1 MCQYDKAD
9 KRYKERNRAKNALQA
24 IEIALWHEEGKNNG
38 FKLNNFK
45 NKTHTQETTVK
56 GVCRCSADLNLR
68 KNFLKIPVI
77 LPVKSR
83 VLGVGELNSITH
95 TIKPSTCCMLL

>member
-9 KRYKERNRAKNALQA
+9 KRYKERDRAKNALQA

-45 NKTHTQETTVK
+45 NKTHTLKKQPSK
-56 GVCRCSADLNLR
+56 AYAGVQLTLTYEKTS
-68 KNFLKIPVI
+68 
-77 LPVKSR
+77 
-83 VLGVGELNSITH
+83 
-95 TIKPSTCCMLL
+95 